1 MPLKPAVRLDWE
13 DWKQVFPEME
23 VCGGGIGMC
32 DSEVPS
38 SGVNPALVLD
48 GDAEDVV
55 VVEGEDEE
63 CSHDGEVEVRGE
75 KTA

>member
-1 MPLKPAVRLDWE
+1 
-13 DWKQVFPEME
+13 ME
-23 VCGGGIGMC
+23 VCGGGIGVC

>member
-1 MPLKPAVRLDWE
+1 M
-13 DWKQVFPEME
+13 FPEME

-55 VVEGEDEE
+55 VVEGEDEKR
-63 CSHDGEVEVRGE
+63 SNGGETEFESEEVV
-75 KTA
+75 

>member
-1 MPLKPAVRLDWE
+1 M
-13 DWKQVFPEME
+13 FPEME

-55 VVEGEDEE
+55 VVEGEDEIS
-63 CSHDGEVEVRGE
+63 SHDGEGEVSGE
-75 KTA
+75 ETV